1 MSLRRAANVNID
13 TNFVFHYFCVMKNI
27 TVTLPEDVALWLRVR
42 AAENDRSV
50 SKWLSELLEGMKHRE
65 DEYEVAME
73 RFLGRK
79 PRRLTWLDARKPTRD
94 ELHDRAG
101 LR

>member
-1 MSLRRAANVNID
+1 
-13 TNFVFHYFCVMKNI
+13 MKNVTI
-27 TVTLPEDVALWLRVR
+27 TLPENVARWVRVR

-50 SKWLSELLEGMKHRE
+50 SKWLAELIEGMRRQE
-65 DEYEVAME
+65 DDYDVAME
-73 RFLGRK
+73 RFLERARETRK
-79 PRRLTWLDARKPTRD
+79 IEWVDGRKPTRE

>member
-1 MSLRRAANVNID
+1 M
-13 TNFVFHYFCVMKNI
+13 FYYFRDMKNV
-27 TVTLPEDVALWLRVR
+27 TVTLPEDVALWVR
-42 AAENDRSV
+42 IHAAKNGRSV
-50 SKWLSELLEGMKHRE
+50 SRWLADLLSGMKRQD

-73 RFLGRK
+73 RFLTRK
-79 PRRLTWLDARKPTRD
+79 PRVLKWVGGQKPSRD